1 MGLRHSNAPH
11 CPRLTVL
18 ILSGGTSHTDM
29 LVKKIDE
36 LCHQLSQH
44 APELQRLHLP
54 VHWVVPDGDDVLSRL
69 EQIFGKV
76 SRLIFFGHLVCTTF
90 EVTREQYF

>member
-1 MGLRHSNAPH
+1 MGHRQMNAPH

-54 VHWVVPDGDDVLSRL
+54 VHRVDHYDFLPR
-69 EQIFGKV
+69 
-76 SRLIFFGHLVCTTF
+76 
-90 EVTREQYF
+90 